1 MQNKN
6 PFCEVRHEKSL
17 LRWFTEDVEEKELIW
32 HKDRKDRKVRVI
44 GGKNWQIQFDNELP
58 IKLEQNKE
66 YFVPKET
73 YHRIIKGEYN
83 LILEIEE

>member
-1 MQNKN
+1 MNSKL
-6 PFCEVRHEKSL
+6 PYCEVKQSKCT
-17 LRWFTEDVEEKELIW
+17 LRWFVEDVGEEELIW
-32 HKDRKDRKVRVI
+32 HKDRKDRVVKVI
-44 GGKNWQIQFDNELP
+44 GGKNWKLQFDNQLP
-58 IKLEQNKE
+58 VNLEKNKE